1 MKIKEWFENIKKK
14 MAATT
19 TLVKFDIQFKTVDGE
34 THIYSGVSACDPE
47 TILVSPL
54 DYYLIGEEYLHDDD
68 GVFYPMKS
76 IVSIKMVNC
85 KRIENVKKR
94 NIGSGFSQ
102 IWYPRDEI
110 EIIEK

>member
-1 MKIKEWFENIKKK
+1 MKVKEWFENIKKK
-14 MAATT
+14 TAATT
-19 TLVKFDIQFKTVDGE
+19 TLVEFDIQFKTIDGE

-47 TILVSPL
+47 TISVSPL

-76 IVSIKMVNC
+76 IISIKMINRRWI
-85 KRIENVKKR
+85 KNVKKR
-94 NIGSGFSQ
+94 SIGSGFSQ
-102 IWYPRDEI
+102 IWYQQDEI